1 MIKRLAVFA
10 CLLMAASPVMAAKI
24 VADVGPGTTH
34 CGWYL
39 DTSTTPTVIV
49 VDAGGATCT
58 LTLSTTLPS
67 GPHTAAADARSVD
80 PIWGTV
86 ASVKSAPFAFTKP
99 AVSGANAPASLR
111 LVP

>member
-1 MIKRLAVFA
+1 MMNRAFVFV
-10 CLLMAASPVMAAKI
+10 CLLLAASPAIGAKV
-24 VADVGPGTTH
+24 VADVSPGTTH

-39 DTSTTPTVIV
+39 DTGTTPTVIV
-49 VDAGGATCT
+49 VDAGGATCSY
-58 LTLSTTLPS
+58 TLSTTLPS
-67 GPHTAAADARSVD
+67 GPHTATADARSVD

-99 AVSGANAPASLR
+99 AVSGASAPASLR